1 MTRINIFRKEDIVF
15 WWRRQKSWMRC
26 VKRGDIG
33 NVRKVDDACWLAY
46 ISRPSKARL
55 VVYVELAL
63 IGAVWGTASCC
74 YADADLNGRGMVN
87 PISILCFCARVVCVN
102 GGGLAFSVSLFEI
115 QSVPVAT
122 SLPVVTAISFSIHC
136 GLLSPPMWLAETAN
150 GANNFVLKYL
160 DLMV

>member
-1 MTRINIFRKEDIVF
+1 MFLR
-15 WWRRQKSWMRC
+15 S
-26 VKRGDIG
+26 RG
-33 NVRKVDDACWLAY
+33 
-46 ISRPSKARL
+46 
-55 VVYVELAL
+55 
-63 IGAVWGTASCC
+63 
-74 YADADLNGRGMVN
+74 
-87 PISILCFCARVVCVN
+87 VCVN

-136 GLLSPPMWLAETAN
+136 GLLSSPMWLAETAN